1 MNAVYIIVEN
11 GDPYAIAYTSFECAV
26 AVVKE
31 KFKETIEMQIREAD
45 GEPICS
51 ELDVPE
57 NKLIGITRLY
67 VEKGIH
73 IIIYKLPVLSL

>member
-11 GDPYAIAYTSFECAV
+11 GDPYSIAYTSFECAV

-31 KFKETIEMQIREAD
+31 KFKETIEIQIKEMH

-57 NKLIGITRLY
+57 NKLIGVTRLY